1 MFKRDFTL
9 RVYSNLLEN
18 FIDSGYFITTF
29 QGYLEGLENQK
40 YVILRHDIDKV
51 LKMVAKETDEAT
63 INILCTASPYDC
75 WFVGN

>member
-51 LKMVAKETDEAT
+51 LKMVA
-63 INILCTASPYDC
+63 
-75 WFVGN
+75 